1 MKLEKFFTK
10 MRKKDDLDYKP
21 DSLQV
26 ILHCRVTSKQVTVF
40 PLLRTENLLTAA
52 KYIKGKLP
60 SIMRAATNVPMHHWH

>member
-10 MRKKDDLDYKP
+10 VRKKDDLDYEP

-26 ILHCRVTSKQVTVF
+26 ILRVTCRQVTVF
-40 PLLRTENLLTAA
+40 LVLRTENLLTAS

-60 SIMRAATNVPMHHWH
+60 SIMRAATNVPMHHWP